1 MSIKNLLTEREERIT
16 KELKKLENK
25 LNKLPEGLLVC
36 NYRNGK
42 VRWYEERTENG
53 KRQRHY
59 LSKRTDSSRIDDL
72 VHKTYF
78 TYKKREL
85 EAELVGIG
93 RFNRAQTDIKSDSLL
108 QKSSPFYEHLSDL
121 RPESNWENIDY
132 EKSDSFPEHLI
143 FKTRKGDMVRS
154 KSEAYIADTLYEL
167 GIPYRYE
174 CRMDINGITL
184 HPDFTIL
191 HPITGKI
198 YIWEHWGLLHKSSY
212 VQSSLYKTSLYISA
226 GYLPGDSFIITS
238 ETDTHPLNYE
248 RVREIATMYFLD

>member
-93 RFNRAQTDIKSDSLL
+93 DCVIKTVTSRVL
-108 QKSSPFYEHLSDL
+108 FIRRLS
-121 RPESNWENIDY
+121 
-132 EKSDSFPEHLI
+132 I
-143 FKTRKGDMVRS
+143 F
-154 KSEAYIADTLYEL
+154 
-167 GIPYRYE
+167 
-174 CRMDINGITL
+174 
-184 HPDFTIL
+184 
-191 HPITGKI
+191 
-198 YIWEHWGLLHKSSY
+198 
-212 VQSSLYKTSLYISA
+212 
-226 GYLPGDSFIITS
+226 LPAIF
-238 ETDTHPLNYE
+238 
-248 RVREIATMYFLD
+248 REILLSSRLKLIPIH